1 MKLSTKN
8 CVASA
13 TAGENFRFK
22 SPYKM
27 ADHGS
32 SENGINWAD
41 GHIEYKDLHTVV
53 TEAVA
58 GFAHLYAYG
67 DSKVTFLS
75 SLTGCRSII

>member
-1 MKLSTKN
+1 MILISCAGGRMKLSTKN

-41 GHIEYKDLHTVV
+41 GHIEYKDLHC
-53 TEAVA
+53 
-58 GFAHLYAYG
+58 GY
-67 DSKVTFLS
+67 
-75 SLTGCRSII
+75 